1 MMMQPLNNQM
11 PLYAVEDCYRFKGDY
26 FLVGFVTKVDEQ
38 KNLYAE
44 VHITDA
50 TGTQVLYCR
59 DRSCIDGDI
68 QPNSLVHVEGRI
80 EHLGKRPYLS
90 CKYLGNCAK
99 NGMFFRS
106 LLQLPAS
113 LCRDPIVLGRLI
125 RVVDSISMK
134 ELKTFVTDVILQ
146 PDVALKYLT
155 CPASIK
161 YHHNYAGGLLDHSLD
176 VVTNFAAT
184 KPANSIQHDLAIVA
198 GLLHDIGKTRTLT
211 PDLTLTDVGVMA
223 EHDSLTLEVCSGPL
237 ARLSQVNAWAANQ
250 LRHAWTCST
259 PGSRYGLKPKTKL
272 AKQLQQHDRDS
283 AFNSEF
289 NSTNAT
295 N

>member
-1 MMMQPLNNQM
+1 MKPQNSYL

-26 FLVGFVTKVDEQ
+26 FLTGFVTKVDGQ
-38 KNLYAE
+38 KNMYVEIA
-44 VHITDA
+44 ISDA

-59 DRSCIDGDI
+59 DNSCVQGDI
-68 QPNSLVHVEGRI
+68 QPNSMVHVEGRV
-80 EHLGKRPYLS
+80 ERVGKRPYLS
-90 CKYLGNCAK
+90 CKYIATSERSGL
-99 NGMFFRS
+99 FFRN

-113 LCRDPIVLGRLI
+113 LCRDPIALGRLI
-125 RVVDSISMK
+125 RLIDSIGMK

-161 YHHNYAGGLLDHSLD
+161 YHHNYAGGLLDHSLE
-176 VVTNFAAT
+176 VATNFAAT
-184 KPANSIQHDLAIVA
+184 KPAKSIQHDLAIVA

-211 PDLTLTDVGVMA
+211 PDLTLTDVGMMA
-223 EHDSLTLEVCSGPL
+223 DHDSLILEVCSGPL
-237 ARLSQVNAWAANQ
+237 ARLSQVNAWSANQ

-259 PGSRYGLKPKTKL
+259 PGSRYGLKPKTEL

-289 NSTNAT
+289 NAMNAT